1 MLTALERTAMINQIK
16 SLPLAVR
23 AAVKDLNESQL
34 KTPYREGGWTVRQVV
49 HHMADSHLNAFIR
62 MKLILTEENPTLK
75 PYDQDKW
82 AMLPDVA
89 GTPIDESIVILE
101 GLHTRWGVLLE
112 GQPESS
118 WSRTAQHPEVGPV
131 TLESM
136 LKTYARHGEK
146 HVEHITTLRK
156 ARGW

>member
-1 MLTALERTAMINQIK
+1 MLTAQERAALINQIK
-16 SLPLAVR
+16 SLPSAVR
-23 AAVKDLNESQL
+23 AAVNGLSESQL
-34 KTPYREGGWTVRQVV
+34 ATPYRDGGWTVRQVV
-49 HHMADSHLNAFIR
+49 HHMADSHMNAFIR

-75 PYDQDKW
+75 AYDQDMW
-82 AMLPDVA
+82 ALLPDVS
-89 GTPIDESIVILE
+89 GTPIAVSMGILE

-112 GQPESS
+112 GQPDSS
-118 WSRTAQHPEVGPV
+118 WSRTALHPENGPV

-156 ARGW
+156 SRGW